1 LRFSAYFGQLKG
13 PKGFIRN
20 LLQMFAGLFFLPY
33 VAFHIE
39 KKVISLMNFQF
50 GVKSQKLLSNSN
62 YQR

>member
-1 LRFSAYFGQLKG
+1 
-13 PKGFIRN
+13 
-20 LLQMFAGLFFLPY
+20 MFAGLFFLPY

-62 YQR
+62 YQRWEY